1 MAKNTSK
8 QKGCNE
14 MRHKKLD
21 LKWKNASIC
30 ILKRKL
36 VNAFIYAMLQNDA
49 NNKTI
54 HKLHKLIFYLKL
66 YNINA

>member
-8 QKGCNE
+8 QKRCNE

-36 VNAFIYAMLQNDA
+36 VNAFIYAMMQNDA
-49 NNKTI
+49 KKEACQCI
-54 HKLHKLIFYLKL
+54 HICNGAK
-66 YNINA
+66 

>member
-8 QKGCNE
+8 QKSCNE

-36 VNAFIYAMLQNDA
+36 VNAFIYAMLQIDTKKEA
-49 NNKTI
+49 CQCIHICNNAK
-54 HKLHKLIFYLKL
+54 
-66 YNINA
+66 